1 MKSKFIIN
9 ELWNLSVAGA
19 LQRAN
24 IYTPNAVENTKNK
37 FKSDLK
43 NYLEQLVQAQY
54 FKEVDENSHV
64 ANIQA
69 LSAYTE
75 KYGTLLR
82 NGKINFGVSQ
92 KILNLFLK
100 YIWCLKLIPT
110 PPHFPVDRNV
120 QAELNKKAS
129 SSGLPQKKIK
139 SWTQF
144 KDETDYLE
152 IIKFAQILQ
161 ENDTSLSNMPLA
173 EMELILNTEK

>member
-19 LQRAN
+19 LQRAT
-24 IYTPNAVENTKNK
+24 IYTPNALENAKNK
-37 FKSDLK
+37 FKTDLK
-43 NYLEQLVQAQY
+43 NYLERLVQEQY
-54 FKEVDENSHV
+54 FKEVDENAHL
-64 ANIQA
+64 ANIHA

-75 KYGTLLR
+75 KYGKLLR

-110 PPHFPVDRNV
+110 PPHFPVDRIV
-120 QAELNKKAS
+120 QTELNKKAS
-129 SSGLPQKKIK
+129 ASGMPSKKIK

-152 IIKFAQILQ
+152 IIKFAQTLQ
-161 ENDTSLSNMPLA
+161 ENNKNFSNMSLA
-173 EMELILNTEK
+173 EMELTFYTDK